1 MTDIKIKNKDNNVP
15 DIKIKDNKNK
25 YIKVLNKK
33 DILTNKISINNITE
47 KNFDNTNQ
55 NENTLDYGEN
65 KINEGVIKVKN
76 DTVNNSK
83 KIRKNAVNKTKNI
96 YQKIK
101 EKKIEKK
108 TGEELIKATDK
119 TIKTAEKAAKTTE
132 KAIEESVK
140 TSKKILEEG
149 RKLAVEGAKA
159 TVKIAKTL
167 FELLKSGVI
176 AIIEGLKSLIGLII
190 AGGSISVIIIVVVCF
205 IALLCASMFGIFFS
219 SEKTSSNSMKMN
231 DCIVELNIEMDN
243 KIKNIENS
251 IIHDE
256 VIINSNKA
264 DWKDMLAL
272 YTIKISNGT
281 NQNEVLTINEEKK
294 QILKEIF
301 WDMNSISSNI
311 VSEEYD
317 DSLSIGS
324 WERDD
329 ITDLE
334 FNMNYEKNKKQVLHI
349 DINSKSVDE
358 MIKEYNFNEL
368 QLKQYDELS
377 SPKYLSLWN
386 NAIYGFYG
394 SNGEFVNWK
403 QKGESWSDI
412 RIGTT
417 SKTIG
422 DIGCLVT
429 TVSILIKKSGV
440 STNDVTPFNPGTFVI
455 ALNNNYGFDK
465 SGNLKYSAINK
476 VVPSF
481 KYKGHINLRGKSKS
495 EKLREIKKYL
505 ENGYYLTV
513 EVKGATKNSQHWV
526 AIDNIVN
533 NDILMVDPASNET
546 NMWSK
551 YDWNKT
557 TQFVYFK
564 EID

>member
-1 MTDIKIKNKDNNVP
+1 MNMPNIKTKDKNVSDIKVKDNENRF
-15 DIKIKDNKNK
+15 IKT
-25 YIKVLNKK
+25 LNKT
-33 DILTNKISINNITE
+33 DILTNKLNMNNITQ
-47 KNFDNTNQ
+47 KKFDNSNQ
-55 NENTLDYGEN
+55 NENNLDYGET
-65 KINEGVIKVKN
+65 KIKEGIIRSKN
-76 DTVNNSK
+76 DTFYTSR
-83 KIRKNAVNKTKNI
+83 KIKNHTLNKTKDI
-96 YQKIK
+96 YRKMK
-101 EKKIEKK
+101 EKKVEKK
-108 TGEELIKATDK
+108 TSEEIIKATGK
-119 TIKTAEKAAKTTE
+119 SIKTAEKTAKTTE
-132 KAIEESVK
+132 KTLEESVK

-159 TVKIAKTL
+159 TVTVAKTL

-176 AIIEGLKSLIGLII
+176 AIIEGLKSLVGLII
-190 AGGSISVIIIVVVCF
+190 AGGSISVIIIVIVCF

-219 SEKTSSNSMKMN
+219 SEKTASNSITMN
-231 DCIVELNIEMDN
+231 DCIVELNTEMDN

-281 NQNEVLTINEEKK
+281 NQNEVLTINDDKK

-301 WDMNSISSNI
+301 WDMNNISSNI

-334 FNMNYEKNKKQVLHI
+334 FNMNYEKDKKQVLHI

-368 QLKQYDELS
+368 QLKQYEELS
-377 SPKYLSLWN
+377 SPKYLLLWN

-440 STNDVTPFNPGTFVI
+440 STNDVNPFNPGTFVI

-465 SGNLKYSAINK
+465 SGNLKYASIEK
-476 VVPSF
+476 VVPNF
-481 KYKGHINLRGKSKS
+481 VYQGHINLRGKTKS
-495 EKLREIKKYL
+495 EKLYEIKKYL
-505 ENGYYLTV
+505 ENGYYLTA

-526 AIDNIVN
+526 AVDNVSNGI
-533 NDILMVDPASNET
+533 ITMIDPASNET

-564 EID
+564 NL